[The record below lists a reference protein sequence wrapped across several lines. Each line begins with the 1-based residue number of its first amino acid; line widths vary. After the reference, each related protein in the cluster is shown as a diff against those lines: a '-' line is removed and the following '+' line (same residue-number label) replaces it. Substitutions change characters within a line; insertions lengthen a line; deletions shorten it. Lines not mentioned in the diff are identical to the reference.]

1 MKAMRGH
8 KRQRATNI
16 ETKSFLNS
24 LFAASVPLD
33 RLPEVCFP
41 FAGQSLFS
49 LQSNGKLQTLSSS
62 HFCTTSNINI
72 NIFLLHRQPK
82 LEGQCNQKKKT
93 HTSCKRTSRSY
104 VCLPAP
110 VLRKP
115 HWSPTYAVRAVT
127 HLWNFMSFKFSY
139 GNERKLTSIFLYWT
153 AARGPTRDK
162 AARDP
167 RSPSYESK
175 QTWVACQCVLR
186 NTYIVSGEPINIT
199 LLTEI
204 AAFYVPTKRRPPPI
218 RVFVYFA

>member
-1 MKAMRGH
+1 MANS
-8 KRQRATNI
+8 KRCPVLTSAQHQTSTSTSSCYI
-16 ETKSFLNS
+16 
-24 LFAASVPLD
+24 ASRNLRVNAI
-33 RLPEVCFP
+33 R
-41 FAGQSLFS
+41 
-49 LQSNGKLQTLSSS
+49 
-62 HFCTTSNINI
+62 
-72 NIFLLHRQPK
+72 
-82 LEGQCNQKKKT
+82 KKKT

-127 HLWNFMSFKFSY
+127 HLWNFVTFKFSY